1 MSVGV
6 SEKARISKRLFHGT
20 IKFCLRLDP
29 LNALAYYL
37 ESSSGESSGARKGLA
52 CTALSQLVR

>member
-1 MSVGV
+1 MSVDV
-6 SEKARISKRLFHGT
+6 LEVAHISKRLFHGP
-20 IKFCLRLDP
+20 IKFCLSIDP
-29 LNALAYYL
+29 SIALAYYL

>member
-6 SEKARISKRLFHGT
+6 SEKAHISKRLFHGT

-37 ESSSGESSGARKGLA
+37 ESSSGESSGARK
-52 CTALSQLVR
+52 SLVRMASSEVSR